1 MIRRP
6 PRTTQGR
13 SSAAS
18 DVYKRQYQDLV
29 NQFTDLQNQF
39 IVLQQEYNKLV
50 MSYQEQT
57 ASLNRLQESFKD
69 FQKQVKTAQSKS
81 IIFEIATI
89 LLSAGWGLDVL
100 GVF

>member
-1 MIRRP
+1 
-6 PRTTQGR
+6 
-13 SSAAS
+13 
-18 DVYKRQYQDLV
+18 
-29 NQFTDLQNQF
+29 
-39 IVLQQEYNKLV
+39 